1 MSRVFERERREKEG
15 KKRKKGE
22 VERKDISRNISSEN
36 MFFFFNERSKR
47 ERERD
52 QRESNDDYSK
62 ITGDILFELS
72 FFKYFT

>member
-1 MSRVFERERREKEG
+1 MRDR
-15 KKRKKGE
+15 
-22 VERKDISRNISSEN
+22 
-36 MFFFFNERSKR
+36 R

>member
-1 MSRVFERERREKEG
+1 MSRVFERREREK
-15 KKRKKGE
+15 K
-22 VERKDISRNISSEN
+22 ERKEKWEGRIFRGTFRVRIC
-36 MFFFFNERSKR
+36 FFFLMRDRR